1 MIIEFIKFDCHTFHM
16 PSPLVYI
23 FHNSKSNIIKLGFS
37 NNVSKRLK
45 SFQDICGYWKFKK
58 GYITGEAKKLEQES
72 LKNLSEYRIKTPAR
86 GSSEFCKCSLDQALN
101 AVEEAITSLQ
111 ISDKV
116 RIIDEEDY
124 YQVNDKSDEKLD
136 NINEGWLPSKGQI
149 YPHQELKWYKGN
161 GIIRQSSLANEYDYL
176 NKKLIK
182 KTDD

>member
-1 MIIEFIKFDCHTFHM
+1 MT
-16 PSPLVYI
+16 SSVVYI
-23 FHNSKSNIIKLGFS
+23 FQNSQSNIIKVGFS
-37 NNVSKRLK
+37 NDVSKRLK

-58 GYITGEAKKLEQES
+58 GYITGEANRLEQAS
-72 LKNLSEYRIKTPAR
+72 LKNLIEYRIKNPER
-86 GSSEFCKCSLDQALN
+86 GYSEFCECSLDQALN

-111 ISDKV
+111 ISDKI

-124 YQVNDKSDEKLD
+124 YSVNEKSDEKLD

>member
-72 LKNLSEYRIKTPAR
+72 LKNLSEYRIKNPAR

-161 GIIRQSSLANEYDYL
+161 GIFRPKSFNKELDDL
-176 NKKLIK
+176 NKKFMK
-182 KTDD
+182 NGN

>member
-1 MIIEFIKFDCHTFHM
+1 M

-58 GYITGEAKKLEQES
+58 GYITGEANRLEQAS
-72 LKNLSEYRIKTPAR
+72 LKNLIEYRIKNPER
-86 GSSEFCKCSLDQALN
+86 GYSEFCECSLGQALN

-124 YQVNDKSDEKLD
+124 FQGHHKSDEKLD
-136 NINEGWLPSKGQI
+136 KINDGWLPSKDQV
-149 YPHQELKWYKGN
+149 YPHQKLQWYRRN
-161 GIIRQSSLANEYDYL
+161 GIFRPKSFKKEFDDF
-176 NKKLIK
+176 NKKFM
-182 KTDD
+182 KTGEKN